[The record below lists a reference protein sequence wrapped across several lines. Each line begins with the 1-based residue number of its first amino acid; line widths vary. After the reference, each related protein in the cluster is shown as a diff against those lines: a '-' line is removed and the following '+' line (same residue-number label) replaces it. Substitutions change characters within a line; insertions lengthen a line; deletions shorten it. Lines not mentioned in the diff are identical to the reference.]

1 MSDFEVLDELEPIPP
16 EDGADVSDTGDE
28 ASNDPEQSPDN
39 TTQAE
44 AVSGIDPASLPATLA
59 GGASLPPTA
68 QEPTPPARRRFR
80 VTLAVLTGIGVAAV
94 AIAIAVASNGNTHN
108 GVPNTNWSSWK
119 PSSSGTEGVS
129 EIAQH
134 VAAYYRA
141 NQASALDVVTPL
153 SVTST
158 DSSGVTTGSGLTVA
172 VSPGSKSSSSSAVS
186 SELELLGG
194 KTVAYNV
201 CGLGAKNCTL
211 GGKPSSS
218 RLLLLRRE
226 ALELALY
233 TFTYVSGTDNV
244 LVVLPPGKTEPSSSK
259 TGKPVTVTVLFVKQE
274 LQQWLNQP
282 LRNTLALYPPD
293 VSELP
298 LWSKSAEASM
308 VDQLTARGLFSEQ
321 VQSQQEGGR
330 LLVLSPLPAQ

>member
-1 MSDFEVLDELEPIPP
+1 MSDIEVLDELDPIPP
-16 EDGADVSDTGDE
+16 EDGADTADTEREPGTDRE
-28 ASNDPEQSPDN
+28 RGRDD

-44 AVSGIDPASLPATLA
+44 TVSGIDPASLPATLA
-59 GGASLPPTA
+59 GDGSMPPTA
-68 QEPTPPARRRFR
+68 REPEAPNRGRFR
-80 VTLAVLTGIGVAAV
+80 FILALLAGTGVAAV
-94 AIAIAVASNGNTHN
+94 AIAIAVAANGNTHN

-119 PSSSGTEGVS
+119 PSSSGSEGVS
-129 EIAQH
+129 EIGQH

-141 NQASALDVVTPL
+141 NQASGLDVVTPL

-158 DSSGVTTGSGLTVA
+158 DSSGVATGSGLTVA
-172 VSPGSKSSSSSAVS
+172 VNPGSKSSSSSAES
-186 SELELLGG
+186 SELELLVG

-244 LVVLPPGKTEPSSSK
+244 LVVLPPGKTEAGKSS
-259 TGKPVTVTVLFVKQE
+259 GKPVTVTVLFVKQE

-282 LRNTLALYPPD
+282 LSNTLALYPPD

-298 LWSKSAEASM
+298 LWSKTAEAGL

-321 VQSQQEGGR
+321 IESQQEGGR